1 LDARISHV
9 ENGVLSLTGDVIVTC
24 SHVGM
29 PLRVRQV
36 SEHWATEILRANE
49 EFKGF
54 TPLVLPQAI
63 HDMKVS
69 QDQPQKIG
77 NMWRCAIMYHQ
88 PPKKYGTWKTIGDAP
103 NLPPTSQEVRDLEN
117 DRGRPNS
124 PKAYRLYNKYIAR
137 LIYIYIIS

>member
-1 LDARISHV
+1 M
-9 ENGVLSLTGDVIVTC
+9 IVTC
-24 SHVGM
+24 FHVGM
-29 PLRVRQV
+29 PLRVCQV

-88 PPKKYGTWKTIGDAP
+88 PPKKYETWKTIG
-103 NLPPTSQEVRDLEN
+103 NVPPTSQEVRYLEN
-117 DRGRPNS
+117 DRGRPNL
-124 PKAYRLYNKYIAR
+124 PTAYRLYKK
-137 LIYIYIIS
+137 

>member
-1 LDARISHV
+1 
-9 ENGVLSLTGDVIVTC
+9 
-24 SHVGM
+24 M
-29 PLRVRQV
+29 PLRVCQV

-88 PPKKYGTWKTIGDAP
+88 PPKKYETWKTIG
-103 NLPPTSQEVRDLEN
+103 NVPPTSQEVRYLEN
-117 DRGRPNS
+117 DRGRPNL
-124 PKAYRLYNKYIAR
+124 PTAYRLYKK
-137 LIYIYIIS
+137 

>member
-1 LDARISHV
+1 
-9 ENGVLSLTGDVIVTC
+9 
-24 SHVGM
+24 M

-54 TPLVLPQAI
+54 TSLVLPHGI

-69 QDQPQKIG
+69 QNQPPNIG
-77 NMWRCAIMYHQ
+77 NMWRFAIMYHQ
-88 PPKKYGTWKTIGDAP
+88 PRKKYGTWKTIGHAL

-124 PKAYRLYNKYIAR
+124 PKAYRLYNK
-137 LIYIYIIS
+137 